1 MNTIKELIKKYC
13 PDGVEYKKLEEVATI
28 RTGKGITKKDALE
41 GGPYPIISGGIS
53 PMGGFKFKN
62 RDANTVTISRVGAN
76 AGYVNFIEVD
86 FYLNDKCF
94 SIVPLKCWQ
103 NIIINKYLYYYLK
116 NIEPKIVFL
125 QSEGGVP
132 TINTVKVGG
141 ISVPVPP
148 LPVQREIVRILDSFT
163 SLEAE
168 LEAEL
173 EARRKQY
180 EYYRNQLLSFKH
192 LSGGGQE

>member
-1 MNTIKELIKKYC
+1 MNTIKELIEKYC

-141 ISVPVPP
+141 ISVPVPLSP
-148 LPVQREIVRILDSFT
+148 FSVRSFASLTALLRWKQSWKQSWKQDVSNT
-163 SLEAE
+163 SITAT
-168 LEAEL
+168 
-173 EARRKQY
+173 
-180 EYYRNQLLSFKH
+180 SC
-192 LSGGGQE
+192 